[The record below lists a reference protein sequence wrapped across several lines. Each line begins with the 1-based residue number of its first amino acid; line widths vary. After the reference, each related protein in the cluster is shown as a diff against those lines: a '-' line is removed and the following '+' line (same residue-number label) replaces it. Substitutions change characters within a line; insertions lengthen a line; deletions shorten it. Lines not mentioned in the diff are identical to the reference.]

1 MSKSTSTQIT
11 QLLDLLP
18 MSSGVYLMLNE
29 EGSIIYIGKAKVLR
43 HRVRSYWH
51 MSAQHS
57 KKTIRMVSQV
67 DKIDWITTETE
78 LEALLLE
85 NELIKRHQ
93 PHYNIRLKDDK
104 KYPYIKVTWKDDFPK
119 VFFTRKVKQDGE
131 QYFGPFSSA
140 WAVRE
145 TLELLRKRFPYLT
158 CNRTITGQDQR
169 ACLYYDI
176 KLCGGPCIGQQ
187 SRDAYRET
195 IQELMDFLN
204 GKSTTATLA
213 VIRKEMNEAAEKL
226 EFERAATLRDQLR
239 ALEKVA
245 QKQHIILPGG
255 GDQDVIA
262 FARENGDACVQLF
275 YIRNGRLVG
284 REYVLLEG
292 TDEEQ
297 DSEIMEQFIQQF
309 YNEALNVPPEIL
321 LEQNLDEVRIIQQW
335 LCSKRGADVAIKV
348 PKQGS
353 KKKLVE
359 MARSNAVETLHTL
372 RTEWE
377 GEAYRQT
384 EAIAD
389 LQEALNLAQPPVR
402 IECYDISH
410 TQGTNVVGS
419 MVVFEKGV
427 PSKRD
432 YRKFK
437 IKQDKNDDYANM
449 QEVLYRRLS
458 NWHDAQKKPGGNK
471 WGILPQLIV
480 IDGGKGQLNA
490 AWSVVQEFGLEDV
503 LPVVALA
510 KQEEE
515 IFRPNEEAS
524 ILLEMNS
531 PALQLLQRT
540 RDEAHRFAVSY
551 HRQLRTKKGLK
562 SSLDNIPGIG
572 PKRRS
577 SLFKTFGSLD
587 AIRAASLSELAATPG
602 MTKAAAKK
610 VKELL

>member
-1 MSKSTSTQIT
+1 MSNSTAAQIT
-11 QLLDLLP
+11 LLLDLLP
-18 MSSGVYLMLNE
+18 TSPGVYLMLDK
-29 EGSIIYIGKAKVLR
+29 EGTIIYIGKAKVLR

-51 MSAQHS
+51 ASAQHS
-57 KKTIRMVSQV
+57 RKTIRMVAQV
-67 DKIDWITTETE
+67 EKIDWITTETE

-104 KYPYIKVTWKDDFPK
+104 KYPYIKVTWQEDFPK
-119 VFFTRKVKQDGE
+119 VEATRKVKQDGE
-131 QYFGPFSSA
+131 RYFGPFSSA

-158 CNRTITGQDQR
+158 CNRTITGEDER

-176 KLCGGPCIGQQ
+176 KLCRGPCIGAQ

-195 IQELMDFLN
+195 IQGLMDFLN
-204 GKSTTATLA
+204 GKGSNATLSA
-213 VIRKEMNEAAEKL
+213 IRHEMNEAAEKL

-262 FARENGDACVQLF
+262 FAREDGDACVQLF

-292 TDEEQ
+292 TDEEL
-297 DSEIMEQFIQQF
+297 DSEIMGQFIQQF
-309 YNEALNVPPEIL
+309 YNEAVNVPPEIL
-321 LEQNLDEVRIIQQW
+321 LEQNLDEMRIIQQW
-335 LCSKRGADVAIKV
+335 LRSKRGADVAIKV

-359 MARSNAVETLHTL
+359 MAHSNALETLNTL
-372 RTEWE
+372 RAEWQS
-377 GEAYRQT
+377 EAYRHS

-389 LQEALNLAQPPVR
+389 LQEALDLSEPPVR

-419 MVVFEKGV
+419 MVVFDKGV

-449 QEVLYRRLS
+449 QEVVERRLS
-458 NWHDAQKKPGGNK
+458 NWHDAQKKPGSNK
-471 WGILPQLIV
+471 WGILPQLMV

-503 LPVVALA
+503 LPVISLA

-524 ILLEMNS
+524 ILLDMSS
-531 PALQLLQRT
+531 PALQLLQRV

-551 HRQLRTKKGLK
+551 HRQLRSKKGIK

-572 PKRRS
+572 PKRRNN
-577 SLFKTFGSLD
+577 LLKTFGSLD
-587 AIRAASLSELAATPG
+587 AIRAASLPQLAAVPC
-602 MTKAAAKK
+602 MTKASAKK